1 MGYGSVWPTSDEQ
14 HSHTHIMPARA
25 DLMPLVD
32 LFEGKVVQVEPVE
45 NIL

>member
-1 MGYGSVWPTSDEQ
+1 
-14 HSHTHIMPARA
+14 MPARA